1 MVHTMHIPSQSLFP
15 VHAVRV
21 FHDAEKFSLNFFFH
35 WAKKNGIDS
44 FINSYEIDR
53 SPNMSLNP
61 IVFLLG

>member
-1 MVHTMHIPSQSLFP
+1 MHIPSQSLFP
-15 VHAVRV
+15 VDAIRV
-21 FHDAEKFSLNFFFH
+21 FHDAEHFRWIFSSIEQ
-35 WAKKNGIDS
+35 KKNGIDS